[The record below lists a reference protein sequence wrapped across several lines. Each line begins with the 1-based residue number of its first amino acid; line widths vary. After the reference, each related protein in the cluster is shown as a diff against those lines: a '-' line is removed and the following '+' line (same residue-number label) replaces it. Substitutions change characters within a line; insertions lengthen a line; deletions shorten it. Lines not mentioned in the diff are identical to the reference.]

1 MKARVEQVKWVE
13 AGESLTY
20 SRRFTAPK
28 RMKVG
33 TVHIGYS
40 DGYPRGL
47 TTKGVVKVA
56 GKIKPVLGT
65 VSVNHFLVDL
75 DGTDVEV
82 GGVVEAISREGEND
96 AHKISELAGIMT
108 YSLMV
113 GMNPLTPRVFY
124 KSGKPVA
131 VSESKLVEK

>member
-1 MKARVEQVKWVE
+1 MKI
-13 AGESLTY
+13 
-20 SRRFTAPK
+20 
-28 RMKVG
+28 G

-47 TTKGVVKVA
+47 TKKGVVKVG
-56 GKIKPVLGT
+56 GKIKAVLGT

-96 AHKISELAGIMT
+96 AHRVSELAGIMT

-113 GMNPLTPRVFY
+113 GMNSLTPRVY
-124 KSGKPVA
+124 YRAGKPVA
-131 VSESKLVEK
+131 VYEPRLVFK